1 MVSPT
6 EWFDLFHG
14 SSWIQEA
21 MAEAA
26 SPLKSEARMADHYF
40 YYTLLAGPDSSGGEI
55 VSSK

>member
-1 MVSPT
+1 MFSPA

-26 SPLKSEARMADHYF
+26 SPLKDKAQNGRTSFPF
-40 YYTLLAGPDSSGGEI
+40 YSVYLRSHRPAQ
-55 VSSK
+55 V